1 MTVSASGPM
10 IEVRGVAKSFGETRA
25 LDGVDLDVAPASVLG
40 LLGPNGAGKTTLVKV
55 LATLIQP
62 DAGWARV
69 AGLDVVQSPTAVRSV
84 IGLAGQYAAVDEML
98 TGRENLEMVGRLYRL
113 SGRVA
118 KQRAEEAL
126 ERLGLTDAADRP
138 VRTYS
143 GGMRRRLDLGAS
155 LVGQPRIL
163 ILDEP
168 TTGLDPRTRIE
179 LWDFMKQLVRDG
191 TTVLLTTQYLE
202 EADALAHSI
211 VVIDHGRVIAR
222 GTADELKSQLGGDV
236 LEVGVEHAGDMD
248 RVVAALT
255 ALGAEPSQVDG
266 DGRHLAIPTAAGPAA
281 LVDAVRALDEAEIPI
296 ADLALRRPSLD
307 DVFLALTG
315 HKTAADDGVQGN
327 GAGPG
332 RGRRRGPERSNA

>member
-1 MTVSASGPM
+1 M
-10 IEVRGVAKSFGETRA
+10 IEVQGVAKSFGATRA
-25 LDGVDLDVAPASVLG
+25 LDGVDLEVPAASVLG

-55 LATLIQP
+55 LATLIKP
-62 DAGWARV
+62 DSGTARV
-69 AGLDVVQSPTAVRSV
+69 AGLDVVEQATAVRSV

-113 SGRVA
+113 STRVA
-118 KQRAEEAL
+118 RQRAEEAL
-126 ERLGLTDAADRP
+126 QRLALTDAADRP

-202 EADALAHSI
+202 EADALASSI

-236 LEVGVEHAGDMD
+236 LEVGVEHIADMD
-248 RVVAALT
+248 RVMTAL
-255 ALGAEPSQVDG
+255 APLGAEPSQVDG
-266 DGRHLAIPTAAGPAA
+266 DGRHLTIPTGAGAGA
-281 LVDAVRALDEAEIPI
+281 LVEAVRALDDAQIPI

-315 HKTAADDGVQGN
+315 HKTTAGGDGIEGN
-327 GAGPG
+327 GAGRPPG
-332 RGRRRGPERSNA
+332 PRRRRPERSST